1 MKVTIPEALGYSV
14 LGFAIVFLML
24 IILMG
29 IIVVMGKVLNKKEEP
44 VKAAAPAPAP
54 APAAPAVPKE
64 KAPGSA
70 GSIDLHGVDPR
81 KAAMLMAIVADE
93 LGKPVNELRFVS
105 IREIEA

>member
-54 APAAPAVPKE
+54 AAPAVPKE

-81 KAAMLMAIVADE
+81 KAAILMAIVADE
-93 LGKPVNELRFVS
+93 LGKPVNELRFIS

>member
-44 VKAAAPAPAP
+44 VKAAAPAPA
-54 APAAPAVPKE
+54 APAVPKE

-93 LGKPVNELRFVS
+93 LGKPVNELRFIS

>member
-29 IIVVMGKVLNKKEEP
+29 IIVVMGKVLNKKEES
-44 VKAAAPAPAP
+44 VKAAAPAP

-93 LGKPVNELRFVS
+93 LGKPVNELRFIS

>member
-1 MKVTIPEALGYSV
+1 MNITMTEALGYSV
-14 LGFAIVFLML
+14 LGFSIVFLML

-29 IIVVMGKVLNKKEEP
+29 IIIIMGKIMEKKQEP
-44 VKAAAPAPAP
+44 AKAAAPAPA
-54 APAAPAVPKE
+54 APAAPAAPKE

-81 KAAMLMAIVADE
+81 KAAMIMAIVADE
-93 LGKPVNELRFVS
+93 LGKPINELRFIS

>member
-1 MKVTIPEALGYSV
+1 MTEALGYSV
-14 LGFAIVFLML
+14 LGFSIVFLML

-29 IIVVMGKVLNKKEEP
+29 IIIIMGKIMDKKQEP
-44 VKAAAPAPAP
+44 AKAAAPAPV
-54 APAAPAVPKE
+54 APAAPAAPKE

-81 KAAMLMAIVADE
+81 KAAMIMAIVADE
-93 LGKPVNELRFVS
+93 LGKPINELRFIS

>member
-1 MKVTIPEALGYSV
+1 MTITMTEALGYSV
-14 LGFAIVFLML
+14 LGFSIVFLML

-29 IIVVMGKVLNKKEEP
+29 IIIIMGKIMEKKQEP
-44 VKAAAPAPAP
+44 AKAAAPAPA
-54 APAAPAVPKE
+54 APAAPAAPKE

-81 KAAMLMAIVADE
+81 KAAMIMAIVADE
-93 LGKPVNELRFVS
+93 LGKPINELRFIS

>member
-44 VKAAAPAPAP
+44 VKAAAPAH
-54 APAAPAVPKE
+54 APAAPDVPKE

-93 LGKPVNELRFVS
+93 LGKPVNELRFIS

>member
-14 LGFAIVFLML
+14 LGFSIVFMML

-44 VKAAAPAPAP
+44 VKAVAPAP

-70 GSIDLHGVDPR
+70 GSIDLHGVDPH

-93 LGKPVNELRFVS
+93 LGKPVNELRFIS